1 MKSIPTSPQ
10 NPRKNQNPVRR
21 IALLGALAAAFM
33 PLQSRSQSPAQ
44 DALRRPIAES
54 GLLEQIERIDA
65 SGVTKNTAAT
75 APVPRA
81 VAVNPA
87 NAVPTPDATAGSTE
101 ILKKSK
107 GPTEITAEKATFD
120 NRRHLAIFTGNV
132 VVNDPEFYLTCDK
145 LTAYLKSGPPP
156 DGAAKTAAPKAA
168 TEAKPGTQKKGGLDR
183 AVAEGNV
190 NIVQEKLE
198 ADGKTSRSTA
208 KAKTADYNAQTGD
221 IILKGRPIVH
231 QGMNQCEATSD
242 ATIMTLNRD
251 RNMSVDGPN
260 KTIISEKADLE
271 KKP

>member
-1 MKSIPTSPQ
+1 M
-10 NPRKNQNPVRR
+10 RR
-21 IALLGALAAAFM
+21 IALLGALAAAVM
-33 PLQSRSQSPAQ
+33 PLPLRSQSPAQ
-44 DALRRPIAES
+44 DALKRPIAES

-65 SGVTKNTAAT
+65 TGPLQYA

-87 NAVPTPDATAGSTE
+87 NAAPTPDATAAAVE
-101 ILKKSK
+101 IPKKSK

-120 NRRHLAIFTGNV
+120 NRKHLAIFTGNV

-145 LTAYLKSGPPP
+145 LTAYLKSGPPA
-156 DGAAKTAAPKAA
+156 DAAAKPAAPKAT

-208 KAKTADYNAQTGD
+208 KAKTADYNALTGD